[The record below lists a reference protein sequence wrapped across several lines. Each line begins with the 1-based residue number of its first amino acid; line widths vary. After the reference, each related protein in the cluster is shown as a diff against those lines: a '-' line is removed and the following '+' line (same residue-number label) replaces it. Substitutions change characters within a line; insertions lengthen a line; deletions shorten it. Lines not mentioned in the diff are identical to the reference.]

1 MKKMSPFKSLYY
13 TGLSA
18 FVILVSAV
26 ILVVNNLLPSNFG
39 ISKKKE
45 PQNIVVVDTSY
56 QKVVVYDTVSQKVVK
71 PVKTT
76 SNEVVTPPVEV
87 KKEIPTPILDT
98 TK

>member
-56 QKVVVYDTVSQKVVK
+56 QKVVLYDTVSQKVVK

-76 SNEVVTPPVEV
+76 PNEVLTPPFEV

>member
-18 FVILVSAV
+18 LVVLVSAV
-26 ILVVNNLLPSNFG
+26 FLVVINLLPSNFG
-39 ISKKKE
+39 ISTKKE

-56 QKVVVYDTVSQKVVK
+56 QKVVLYDTVSQKVVK

-76 SNEVVTPPVEV
+76 SNEVVTPHVEV
-87 KKEIPTPILDT
+87 KKEILTPILDT

>member
-18 FVILVSAV
+18 FVV
-26 ILVVNNLLPSNFG
+26 IVLVVFLIVSNLLPSNFT
-39 ISKKKE
+39 IFDKE
-45 PQNIVVVDTSY
+45 ESENVVVVDTSY
-56 QKVVVYDTVSQKVVK
+56 QKVVLYDTVSQKVVK

-87 KKEIPTPILDT
+87 NKEIPTPTLDT